1 MGQCADLT
9 AGVLLMQLNLNV
21 LLVLHGKNEDIARKE
36 AVLAQ
41 KQRELRQREREEILE
56 KRRHTEK
63 LRRRARYSL
72 DELGVMFATSG
83 ANKNKNVVATGSTN
97 LEVGASGLAH
107 GVEIHGIPLSEI

>member
-83 ANKNKNVVATGSTN
+83 ANKNKNVVARFNQLGSRR
-97 LEVGASGLAH
+97 LW
-107 GVEIHGIPLSEI
+107 LSSWSRNPWYTFER